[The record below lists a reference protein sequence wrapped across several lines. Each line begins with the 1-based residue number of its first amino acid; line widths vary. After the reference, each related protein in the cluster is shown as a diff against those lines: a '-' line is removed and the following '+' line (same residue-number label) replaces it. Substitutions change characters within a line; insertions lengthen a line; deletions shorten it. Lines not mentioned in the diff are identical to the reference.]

1 VTITRTQ
8 LVVYDYGNSTAV
20 QDPEH
25 NAFVNLR
32 RSAELRSRAGTK
44 EEQVRM

>member
-8 LVVYDYGNSTAV
+8 LVVYDYGNSSAV
-20 QDPEH
+20 QDPEYD
-25 NAFVNLR
+25 AFVNLR
-32 RSAELRSRAGTK
+32 GSAELRNRACTK